1 MPSSASAIDPS
12 QVQWDAPAA
21 ASAPPTAIDPS
32 QVQWD
37 APAAN
42 QTAGGAVQAAA
53 SGLNAG
59 SADLLGLPV
68 DTARNILELGKAGL
82 GFAYHET
89 TGNQIPDILQPS
101 TTPDVGSSAWI
112 KQKLQ
117 DMEGGKGATEA
128 TENTTANRVI
138 HGATE
143 AVPSSVVG
151 GQANTVPA
159 VARAV
164 TAGAAAGAAQQGAAE
179 AGGSTGT
186 QAAVGL
192 LAGALTHRAI
202 EAPTTAAAA
211 PIAAPTIEPTKFTP
225 PELSAS
231 TSPRAAPFTDLEGAP
246 PRLQIN
252 GQSTAADAA
261 RASGTPVELIATPS
275 AVETSDRAP
284 ITSPD
289 EQAARQQT
297 LQDIGLT
304 EARESAVTGD
314 TKAAGTD
321 FQTSKL
327 DNAAG
332 DRMTNVIDAER
343 GALQG
348 YAGQIA
354 DASGGSRG
362 LDSPSLYQRGEAI
375 AKPVEELSDY
385 FDAKTK
391 QAYQAA
397 DQAAGGVPIDMPATG
412 DFLKNQRSQ
421 FLGTVEGKQ
430 LREGVQARMRDLGLM
445 DEDGNVQQATVQ
457 QAERLKQYLGDQW
470 SPRTSRLIGQLKG
483 AIDDDVTKAAGSD
496 IYANARQTRALRAT
510 LLDDPTGIAKL
521 AAPDDRLGI
530 NRTVPLEQV
539 PDYVANLPVDQFG
552 HIVKTLR
559 DVPPEVQPSAASAL
573 NEIRSHFANRVE
585 AAGNSTQGMWNTK
598 GVNEY
603 LNKNQL
609 KMAEVYSPE
618 EMQRFKTLSAAGNIL
633 KMDRTYPGAAAQT
646 HNLAMRGV
654 MQVGKVAGKLGGI
667 AGLVAGH
674 GVEGGAAGHVISSVA
689 EKGVNKL
696 GDRALLGQIEK
707 RIRKF

>member
-1 MPSSASAIDPS
+1 MLSSAAAIDAS
-12 QVQWDAPAA
+12 QVQWDQPAPESID
-21 ASAPPTAIDPS
+21 ASK
-32 QVQWD
+32 VQWD
-37 APAAN
+37 SQAPA
-42 QTAGGAVQAAA
+42 QTVHGAAQAAA

-89 TGNQIPDILQPS
+89 TGNQIPEFLQPS
-101 TTPDVGSSAWI
+101 TTPDVASSAWI
-112 KQKLQ
+112 KGKLKSV
-117 DMEGGKGATEA
+117 EGGDAA
-128 TENTTANRVI
+128 VDVAQNTMANRLI
-138 HGATE
+138 HGGLE

-151 GQANTVPA
+151 GETSSIPSA
-159 VARAV
+159 ARAV
-164 TAGAAAGAAQQGAAE
+164 TAGAAAGTAQQGAQE
-179 AGGSTGT
+179 AGLGT
-186 QAAVGL
+186 LNQAAVGL
-192 LAGALTHRAI
+192 LAGAAAGRATQTRP
-202 EAPTTAAAA
+202 ATAT
-211 PIAAPTIEPTKFTP
+211 PEVTPPPIEPTKFAP
-225 PELSAS
+225 LESLS
-231 TSPRAAPFTDLEGAP
+231 TSAAPRSAPFTALEGSS

-261 RASGTPVELIATPS
+261 RAAGALVEPIATHP
-275 AVETSDRAP
+275 AAEAPERAP
-284 ITSPD
+284 ITSPN
-289 EQAARQQT
+289 EQVARQQT
-297 LQDIGLT
+297 LQDIGLK
-304 EARESAVTGD
+304 EARESALTGD
-314 TKAAGTD
+314 TKATGTD

-332 DRMTNVIDAER
+332 ERLSKVIDTER
-343 GALQG
+343 TALQG

-354 DASGGSRG
+354 NASGGSRG

-375 AKPVEELSDY
+375 AKPVEELSNY
-385 FDAKTK
+385 FDTKTRE
-391 QAYQAA
+391 AYRAA
-397 DQAAGGVPIDMPATG
+397 DQAAGGVPIDLPATG

-470 SPRTSRLIGQLKG
+470 SPRTSRLIGQLKN

-530 NRTVPLEQV
+530 NRTVPLEHV

-559 DVPPEVQPSAASAL
+559 DVPAEVQPAAASAL
-573 NEIRSHFANRVE
+573 NEIRAHFANRVE

-603 LNKNQL
+603 LSKNHL

-618 EMQRFKTLSAAGNIL
+618 EMQRFKTLADAGNIL

-646 HNLAMRGV
+646 HNLAVRGV
-654 MQVGKVAGKLGGI
+654 LQAGKIAGKLGGI
-667 AGLVAGH
+667 AGVVAGH

-696 GDRALLGQIEK
+696 ADRALLGQVEK

>member
-1 MPSSASAIDPS
+1 MPSSAAAIDAS
-12 QVQWDAPAA
+12 QVQWDTPESID
-21 ASAPPTAIDPS
+21 ASK
-32 QVQWD
+32 VQWD
-37 APAAN
+37 SPT
-42 QTAGGAVQAAA
+42 QTAGGAAQAAA

-59 SADLLGLPV
+59 SADLLGLPI
-68 DTARNILELGKAGL
+68 DTMRNVIEIGKAGL
-82 GFAYHET
+82 GFVYHET
-89 TGNQIPDILQPS
+89 TGKVAPEFLQPNEI
-101 TTPDVGSSAWI
+101 PDVGSSAWI

-117 DMEGGKGATEA
+117 DLEGGKGATEVA
-128 TENTTANRVI
+128 ENTTANRVI

-143 AVPSSVVG
+143 AVPSSMVG
-151 GQANTVPA
+151 GQANTTPA
-159 VARAV
+159 VIRAA
-164 TAGAAAGAAQQGAAE
+164 TAGATAGAAQQGVAE

-186 QAAVGL
+186 QAATGL
-192 LAGALTHRAI
+192 LAGALTHRAV
-202 EAPTTAAAA
+202 EAPTVVAG
-211 PIAAPTIEPTKFTP
+211 PPSSPPIEPTRFAP
-225 PELSAS
+225 AEPLSAS
-231 TSPRAAPFTDLEGAP
+231 SAPRSAPYTSLEGSP

-261 RASGTPVELIATPS
+261 RASGKPPEPIAPP
-275 AVETSDRAP
+275 AVAESVDWDP
-284 ITSPD
+284 ITSP
-289 EQAARQQT
+289 EVHSARQQT
-297 LQDIGLT
+297 LQDIGLK
-304 EARESAVTGD
+304 EARESAITGD
-314 TKAAGTD
+314 TKATGTD

-332 DRMTNVIDAER
+332 DRMSKVIEAER
-343 GALQG
+343 SALQG

-362 LDSPSLYQRGEAI
+362 LDNPSLYQRGESI

-385 FDAKTK
+385 FDNKTRE
-391 QAYQAA
+391 AYKAA
-397 DQAAGGVPIDMPATG
+397 DQAAGGIPIDMPGTG

-470 SPRTSRLIGQLKG
+470 SPRTSRLIGQLKN

-521 AAPDDRLGI
+521 GAPDDRLGI
-530 NRTVPLEQV
+530 NRTVPLEHI
-539 PDYVANLPVDQFG
+539 PEYVANLPVDQFG

-573 NEIRSHFANRVE
+573 NEIRADFANRVE

-603 LNKNQL
+603 LGKNHL

-618 EMQRFKTLSAAGNIL
+618 EMQRFKTLADAGNIL

-646 HNLAMRGV
+646 HNLAVRGV
-654 MQVGKVAGKLGGI
+654 LQAGKIAGKLGGI
-667 AGLVAGH
+667 AGVVAGH

-689 EKGVNKL
+689 EKSVNKL
-696 GDRALLGQIEK
+696 ADRALLGQVEK

>member
-1 MPSSASAIDPS
+1 LGVGPSTEAL
-12 QVQWDAPAA
+12 PAQPKPA
-21 ASAPPTAIDPS
+21 TAI
-32 QVQWD
+32 
-37 APAAN
+37 
-42 QTAGGAVQAAA
+42 T
-53 SGLNAG
+53 
-59 SADLLGLPV
+59 
-68 DTARNILELGKAGL
+68 
-82 GFAYHET
+82 
-89 TGNQIPDILQPS
+89 
-101 TTPDVGSSAWI
+101 SS
-112 KQKLQ
+112 
-117 DMEGGKGATEA
+117 
-128 TENTTANRVI
+128 
-138 HGATE
+138 
-143 AVPSSVVG
+143 
-151 GQANTVPA
+151 
-159 VARAV
+159 
-164 TAGAAAGAAQQGAAE
+164 
-179 AGGSTGT
+179 
-186 QAAVGL
+186 
-192 LAGALTHRAI
+192 
-202 EAPTTAAAA
+202 
-211 PIAAPTIEPTKFTP
+211 
-225 PELSAS
+225 
-231 TSPRAAPFTDLEGAP
+231 
-246 PRLQIN
+246 
-252 GQSTAADAA
+252 
-261 RASGTPVELIATPS
+261 
-275 AVETSDRAP
+275 
-284 ITSPD
+284 D

-297 LQDIGLT
+297 LQDIGLK

-314 TKAAGTD
+314 TKATGTD

-332 DRMTNVIDAER
+332 DRMSKVIDAER
-343 GALQG
+343 SALQG

-375 AKPVEELSDY
+375 SKPVEELSDY
-385 FDAKTK
+385 FDAKTRE
-391 QAYQAA
+391 AYRAA

-559 DVPPEVQPSAASAL
+559 DVPAEVQPSAAAAL

-603 LNKNQL
+603 VNKNQL

-618 EMQRFKTLSAAGNIL
+618 EMQRFKTLADAGNIL
-633 KMDRTYPGAAAQT
+633 KMDRTYPGAASQT
-646 HNLAMRGV
+646 HNLAVRGV
-654 MQVGKVAGKLGGI
+654 LQAGKIAGKLGGV

-674 GVEGGAAGHVISSVA
+674 GVEAGAAGHVVSSMA
-689 EKGVNKL
+689 ERGVNKL
-696 GDRALLGQIEK
+696 ADSALLRQVEK